1 MDLRLALLVGA
12 GGFIGAILRFGV
24 GGLLSEPRFP
34 YGTLAVNI
42 VGSFLLG
49 VIMFSSLSKLELSTE
64 WRMFLG
70 VGIMGAFTTMSAF
83 SFEVFTILEEWQ
95 ALKAG
100 TYIMATVFL
109 CVLAVYLGKLFNT
122 AVLVKIM

>member
-1 MDLRLALLVGA
+1 MDLKLALLVGA

-24 GGLLSEPRFP
+24 GGFLNEPRFP
-34 YGTLAVNI
+34 SGTLAVNI
-42 VGSFLLG
+42 LGSFLLG
-49 VIMFSSLSKLELSTE
+49 VIMFSSLSQLDLAEE
-64 WRMFLG
+64 WKMFLG

-83 SFEVFTILEEWQ
+83 SFEILSILEEWQ

-100 TYIMATVFL
+100 TYIMVTVFL